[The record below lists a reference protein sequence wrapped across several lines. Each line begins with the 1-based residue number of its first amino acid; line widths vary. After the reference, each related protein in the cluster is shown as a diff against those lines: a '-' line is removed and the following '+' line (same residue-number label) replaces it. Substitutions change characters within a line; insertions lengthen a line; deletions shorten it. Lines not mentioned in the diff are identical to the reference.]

1 MQLRTYLFLFLVISV
16 SSISNAGT
24 GYQGVL
30 LNPEKS
36 INSYKLVDDNGAVVQ
51 FPAAKGKYQLAFFG
65 YTSCPDICPMT
76 LHKIKHVMNSL
87 ENRDDIEFYFISIDS
102 ERDKPKYLREFLD
115 FFHPEIKGLTGSVH
129 NIKKVEKEFGIL
141 TRKFQ
146 GKTALAYKLEHS
158 VFMYLINKRGNLMIM
173 YPGST
178 SSTQILSDLNILLA
192 NKQIYRLDKQ

>member
-1 MQLRTYLFLFLVISV
+1 MARIRISFFMFLVLVLAGMSK
-16 SSISNAGT
+16 AGT

-30 LNPEKS
+30 LSPEKLITAHS
-36 INSYKLVDDNGAVVQ
+36 LIDHNGAAVQ
-51 FPAAKGKYQLAFFG
+51 FPQAKGKYQLAFFG
-65 YTSCPDICPMT
+65 YTSCPDVCPMG

-146 GKTALAYKLEHS
+146 GKSAFAYKLEHS
-158 VFMYLINKRGNLMIM
+158 VFMYLINKQGKLMIM

-178 SSTQILSDLNILLA
+178 TTSQLLGDLNILLA
-192 NKQIYRLDKQ
+192 KKL